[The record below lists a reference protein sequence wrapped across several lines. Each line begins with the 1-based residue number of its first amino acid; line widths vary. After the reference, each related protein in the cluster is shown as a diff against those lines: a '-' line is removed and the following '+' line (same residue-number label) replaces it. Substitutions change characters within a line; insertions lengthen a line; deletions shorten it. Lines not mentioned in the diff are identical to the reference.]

1 MKKEKRGALAKSPD
15 LKRLSPGVYRSKDG
29 GLASSKGREYKFSRA
44 QGGGDK
50 LTQAMNTAGQQLQ
63 GGGQMTAYDQAVADA
78 AQAAGQG
85 GMAPLPQGMTPEQVA
100 QMVATTPNGTRD
112 YASILEQMYQKMPA
126 PQGPAMQTPFANQE
140 QRDRFMQSQQGMAN
154 QLGAQAGIRIDPGFQ
169 IPSNFQTRPN
179 YTQPTQEQIQA
190 LMGGFQTYPQQLN
203 PQQQQQMTVAAQSLM
218 PQGQSPQALGQAA
231 AGQMMNKP
239 VMFDNQAMAAAGFG
253 RSANQGGKYR
263 LSPGVYG
270 TQEQAQRAYMQQMLN
285 KVKG

>member
-100 QMVATTPNGTRD
+100 QMVATTPNGARD
-112 YASILEQMYQKMPA
+112 YASILEQM
-126 PQGPAMQTPFANQE
+126 
-140 QRDRFMQSQQGMAN
+140 SQQMG
-154 QLGAQAGIRIDPGFQ
+154 QRPQAGIRVDPGFQ

-179 YTQPTQEQIQA
+179 YTQPTQEQAQA
-190 LMGGFQTYPQQLN
+190 LTNAYQTYPQQLN

-253 RSANQGGKYR
+253 QSANQGGKYR

>member
-85 GMAPLPQGMTPEQVA
+85 GMAPLPQGATREDLAALVARRATAQNNMAPLPQGMTPEQVA
-100 QMVATTPNGTRD
+100 QMVATTPNGARD
-112 YASILEQMYQKMPA
+112 YASILEQM
-126 PQGPAMQTPFANQE
+126 
-140 QRDRFMQSQQGMAN
+140 SQQMG
-154 QLGAQAGIRIDPGFQ
+154 QRPQAGMQVDPGFQ

-179 YTQPTQEQIQA
+179 FTQPTREQAQA
-190 LMGGFQTYPQQLN
+190 LISGYQTYPQQLN

-253 RSANQGGKYR
+253 QSANQGGKYR

>member
-85 GMAPLPQGMTPEQVA
+85 GMAPLPQGATREDLAALVARRAAAQNNMAPLPQGMTPEQLSSL
-100 QMVATTPNGTRD
+100 VATTPNGTRD

-140 QRDRFMQSQQGMAN
+140 QRDRFMQSQQAMFN
-154 QLGAQAGIRIDPGFQ
+154 QLGAQG
-169 IPSNFQTRPN
+169 
-179 YTQPTQEQIQA
+179 
-190 LMGGFQTYPQQLN
+190 
-203 PQQQQQMTVAAQSLM
+203 QQQQMTNAAQSLM

-253 RSANQGGKYR
+253 QSANQGGKYR

>member
-29 GLASSKGREYKFSRA
+29 GLASSKGKEYKFSRA

-100 QMVATTPNGTRD
+100 QMVATTPNGARD

-126 PQGPAMQTPFANQE
+126 PQGPAMQTPFASQE
-140 QRDRFMQSQQGMAN
+140 QRDRFMQSQQAMFN
-154 QLGAQAGIRIDPGFQ
+154 QLGAQG
-169 IPSNFQTRPN
+169 
-179 YTQPTQEQIQA
+179 
-190 LMGGFQTYPQQLN
+190 
-203 PQQQQQMTVAAQSLM
+203 QQQQMTVAAQSLM

-253 RSANQGGKYR
+253 QSANQGGKYR